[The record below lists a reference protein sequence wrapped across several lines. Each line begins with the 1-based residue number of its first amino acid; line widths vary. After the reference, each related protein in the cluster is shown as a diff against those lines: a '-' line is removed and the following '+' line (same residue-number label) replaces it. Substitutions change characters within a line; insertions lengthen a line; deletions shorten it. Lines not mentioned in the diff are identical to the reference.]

1 MNDGITLFNDTLTEA
16 VAKNKRFL
24 LKRPAYIPA
33 FARIAAHIGKA
44 NKTRMALA
52 TKENLIVPPVL
63 IISVTNECNLNCAG
77 CYACHQN
84 RDKSAEMDTA
94 QISRVVDE
102 AAALGVSVVMIA
114 GGEPF
119 LKPGI
124 LEIPKAHPELLFV
137 MFTNGLLL
145 NGDLAA
151 SVGKLKNLIPIMSL
165 EGGEILTDARR
176 GTGIY
181 KTVTDTMRRLDQNGQ
196 LFGVS
201 VTLTSVNYDE
211 VVRSDYLKAMQSQ
224 GCRAAFLIE
233 YVLCG
238 AEDLSLCLTDEQ
250 KEHLRA
256 IEKDL
261 YKNHDM
267 LVVSLPGNEDRY
279 GGCLASGRGFLH
291 IGSSGALEACPFA
304 PYSDTSVKDMPLK
317 EALKSRLIKEV
328 RENHDKLKESRGG
341 CALKENAEWVAALQ
355 KGNHRL

>member
-1 MNDGITLFNDTLTEA
+1 MNDGIMLFNDTLTEA

-33 FARIAAHIGKA
+33 FARIAAHINKA
-44 NKTRMALA
+44 NKTRMTLA
-52 TKENLIVPPVL
+52 NKENLIVPPVL
-63 IISVTNECNLNCAG
+63 IISVTNECNLACAG

-94 QISRVVDE
+94 QIARVVDE
-102 AAALGVSVVMIA
+102 AAELGVSVVMIA

-119 LKPGI
+119 LKPDI
-124 LEIPKAHPELLFV
+124 LALPKAHPELLFV

-145 NGDLAA
+145 NGETAA
-151 SVGKLKNLIPIMSL
+151 AVSKLKNLIPIMSL
-165 EGGEILTDARR
+165 EGGETLTDA
-176 GTGIY
+176 
-181 KTVTDTMRRLDQNGQ
+181 MRRLDKSGQ

-201 VTLTSVNYDE
+201 VTLTSVNYDD
-211 VVRSDYLKAMQSQ
+211 VVRSDYLKTMQDL

-233 YVLCG
+233 YVPCG

-250 KEHLRA
+250 KTHLREV
-256 IEKDL
+256 EKSL

-267 LVVSLPGNEDRY
+267 LVVSLPGNEDPY

-291 IGSSGALEACPFA
+291 ISSSGALEACPFA
-304 PYSDTSVKDMPLK
+304 PYSDTSVKNMPLK
-317 EALKSRLIKEV
+317 EALKSRLIREV

-341 CALKENAEWVAALQ
+341 CALKENAEWVASLQ
-355 KGNHRL
+355 EGN

>member
-1 MNDGITLFNDTLTEA
+1 MNDGIALFNDTLTEA

-33 FARIAAHIGKA
+33 FARIAAHINKA
-44 NKTRMALA
+44 NKSRMALA
-52 TKENLIVPPVL
+52 SKESLIVPPVL

-84 RDKSAEMDTA
+84 RDKNAEMDTA
-94 QISRVVDE
+94 EITRVVDE
-102 AAALGVSVVMIA
+102 AAELGVSVVMIA

-124 LEIPKAHPELLFV
+124 LDLPKAHPELLFV

-145 NGDLAA
+145 GGETAA
-151 SVGKLKNLIPIMSL
+151 TVSKLKNLIPIMSL
-165 EGGEILTDARR
+165 EGGENLTDARR
-176 GTGIY
+176 GAGIY
-181 KTVTDTMRRLDQNGQ
+181 EAVTATMRRLDKSGQ

-201 VTLTSVNYDE
+201 VTLTSVNYDD
-211 VVRSDYLKAMQSQ
+211 VVRSDYLKTMQDL

-233 YVLCG
+233 YVPCG

-250 KEHLRA
+250 KAHLRA
-256 IEKDL
+256 VEKSL

-267 LVVSLPGNEDRY
+267 LVVSLPGNEDPY

-291 IGSSGALEACPFA
+291 ISSSGALEACPFA

-341 CALKENAEWVAALQ
+341 CALKENAEWVESLER
-355 KGNHRL
+355 GNR